1 MTRKEKMELLLS
13 KVAEDKK
20 EDLIAAMRETTTK
33 EERTEILKN
42 FGVEL
47 SREEFEAIT
56 KEEIGPLSDEDL
68 ENVAGGCV
76 CICCAHN
83 CGRVC
88 AR

>member
-20 EDLIAAMRETTTK
+20 EELIAAIRETTTK
-33 EERTEILKN
+33 EERTEILKR

-47 SREEFEAIT
+47 SKEEFEAIT
-56 KEEIGPLSDEDL
+56 KEEIDVLSDEDL

-76 CICCAHN
+76 CICCAHICN
-83 CGRVC
+83 R
-88 AR
+88 

>member
-20 EDLIAAMRETTTK
+20 EEFIAALRETTTK

-47 SREEFEAIT
+47 TKEEFEAIT
-56 KEEIGPLSDEDL
+56 AEEEGELSDDDL

-83 CGRVC
+83 CARIC

>member
-20 EDLIAAMRETTTK
+20 EALIEALRETTTK
-33 EERTEILKN
+33 EERTEVLKN

-47 SREEFEAIT
+47 SKEEFEAIT
-56 KEEIGPLSDEDL
+56 KEEAGLLTDDDL